1 MKNLFFILFIIV
13 LSACNSTI
21 TYDET
26 ESGIFYKFHS
36 QNEDSPMPKTGD
48 LLVLN
53 MQYYTDYDSLLF
65 DTKEIPGV
73 FRMQMKDISNVKG
86 TIDEAFSMM
95 HEGDSATFLI
105 DANIFYN
112 QSREMEAPAFIKPN
126 SKLKFNIKLVKIEN
140 YDSFKKDRLNNQGS
154 AQKEEVSIL
163 NDYLKR
169 ANITVKPTPSGLY
182 YIETRKG
189 NGKKPKSGNPVHVHY
204 TGTFIDGK
212 IFDTSLTRNEA
223 FKFIFD
229 FKQVISGLDEGVSLM
244 TEGGTATLII
254 PSHLAYKDIG
264 YKDLIPPYT
273 TLIFEIELLKV
284 E

>member
-182 YIETRKG
+182 YIGTRKG

>member
-1 MKNLFFILFIIV
+1 MKNLFFILLIIV

-36 QNEDSPMPKTGD
+36 ENEDSPMPKTGD

-53 MQYYTDYDSLLF
+53 MQYFTDYDSLLF

-95 HEGDSATFLI
+95 HQGDSATFLI

-140 YDSFKKDRLNNQGS
+140 YNSFKNDRLEHQNS
-154 AQKEEVSIL
+154 ELKDEDRIL
-163 NDYLKR
+163 KDYLKR
-169 ANITVKPTPSGLY
+169 ANITVEPTPSGLY

-189 NGKKPKSGNPVHVHY
+189 NGKKPKTGNPVHVHY

-212 IFDTSLTRNEA
+212 VFDTSLTRNEP
-223 FKFIFD
+223 FKFIYD
-229 FKQVISGLDEGVSLM
+229 FKQVISGLDEGVSKM
-244 TEGGTATLII
+244 TEGGKATIII
-254 PSHLAYKDIG
+254 PSKLAYKDVG